1 MADLGKVVVTDG
13 GNYSASVTYEK
24 LTFVHYQG
32 DAYMTLKTVKGVTPT
47 DDGTNYKLFCK
58 SAELATATKAG
69 IVLPDGTTTTV
80 DGNGKISVKKAT
92 TSAAGIVKP
101 AATDFIMAADG
112 TQKINTQFTQATELA
127 NIIAGEAIAQV
138 WGKVSKAIAT
148 TMNLDQNALLKNMIS
163 NIAVND
169 PDKLNSAAYIYTL
182 VERIGM
188 GTELAV
194 GANLTD
200 GLNKVNSDLDEHF
213 MMSPDGVTAIQSKS
227 GNTWRRLQV
236 QMINDDIA
244 LFKSHDGGA
253 TWPEV
258 KTLLTNA
265 DFRTSGVKLAEIFYD
280 PLASSAVIK
289 WTLSDNL
296 IYQMVIT
303 EQGLRYDRWNGLTWE
318 NMWTK

>member
-1 MADLGKVVVTDG
+1 MA
-13 GNYSASVTYEK
+13 EK
-24 LTFVHYQG
+24 DYV
-32 DAYMTLKTVKGVTPT
+32 KTVYVDGSEPDVDAVHLNNTEDGLDGLYHPEFDDSGTVEGITSFPT
-47 DDGTNYKLFCK
+47 FLSTVVKRMNPIAFYKNF
-58 SAELATATKAG
+58 KAG
-69 IVLPDGTTTTV
+69 MKYVLHTGSLIN
-80 DGNGKISVKKAT
+80 NGLCTETGKY
-92 TSAAGIVKP
+92 
-101 AATDFIMAADG
+101 AADA
-112 TQKINTQFTQATELA
+112 TQLNP
-127 NIIAGEAIAQV
+127 
-138 WGKVSKAIAT
+138 
-148 TMNLDQNALLKNMIS
+148 
-163 NIAVND
+163 NIAN
-169 PDKLNSAAYIYTL
+169 TL
-182 VERIGM
+182 AWQV
-188 GTELAV
+188 A
-194 GANLTD
+194 
-200 GLNKVNSDLDEHF
+200 KVNSDLDEHF

-303 EQGLRYDRWNGLTWE
+303 DQGLRYDRWNGLTWE
-318 NMWTK
+318 NMWAK